1 MLLVKKTQMLIQNAE
16 RYELL
21 CESKRKK
28 RENFT
33 FDCSIKKVLFLIQHE
48 SLKS

>member
-1 MLLVKKTQMLIQNAE
+1 MLLVKKSQLLIQNAE

-33 FDCSIKKVLFLIQHE
+33 FDCSIKKSSIFDTTRI
-48 SLKS
+48 S